1 MDRAGWRLAAHAG
14 AAEKLS
20 RRGRRNLREMKV
32 ELAFDIGAR
41 LKAMRSASALSQR
54 ELAKLAGVPH
64 AQISN
69 VEKNKVSPSVATL
82 RKILGGLG
90 VGMADFFEA
99 ERKLQPGPFFAAEGL
114 VDLTSKVAANAI
126 GDGSGRMTFRQVG
139 DARALNLQI
148 LHEVYEP
155 NADTGETRLQHTS
168 SEGGYVIEGELEVTV
183 GDEVRVLKAGEAY
196 LFDSR
201 IPHRFRNISKGRTV
215 VISACTPPYL

>member
-1 MDRAGWRLAAHAG
+1 MESD
-14 AAEKLS
+14 
-20 RRGRRNLREMKV
+20 
-32 ELAFDIGAR
+32 FDIGAR

-54 ELAKLAGVPH
+54 QLAERAGVPH

-90 VGMADFFEA
+90 VSMADFFEP
-99 ERKLQPGPFFAAEGL
+99 ERQLPQGPFFKADEL
-114 VDLTSKVAANAI
+114 VDLTSKVAASAI
-126 GDGSGRMTFRQVG
+126 GDGSGRMSFRQVG
-139 DARALNLQI
+139 DARAVNLQI

-155 NADTGETRLQHTS
+155 LADTGETRLQHAS

-183 GDEVRVLKAGEAY
+183 GEEIRILKAGEAY

-201 IPHRFRNISKGRTV
+201 IPHRFRNVSDGRTV